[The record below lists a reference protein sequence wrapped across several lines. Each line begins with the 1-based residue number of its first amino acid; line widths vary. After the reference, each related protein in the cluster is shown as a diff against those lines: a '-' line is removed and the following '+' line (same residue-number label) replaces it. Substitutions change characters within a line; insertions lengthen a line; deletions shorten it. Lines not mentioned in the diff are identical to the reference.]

1 MIALVATVT
10 LLGTAFVFGGTLVL
24 GRPSASGR

>member
-10 LLGTAFVFGGTLVL
+10 LLGTAFVFGGTLCL
-24 GRPSASGR
+24 GRPGAGR